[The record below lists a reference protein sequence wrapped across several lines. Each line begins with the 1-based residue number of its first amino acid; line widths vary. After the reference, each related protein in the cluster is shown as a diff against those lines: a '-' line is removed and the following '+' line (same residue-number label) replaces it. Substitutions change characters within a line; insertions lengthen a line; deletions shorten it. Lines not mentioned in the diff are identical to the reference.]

1 MLRNILKVRIVDV
14 WGVRIPAPRLRGGR
28 LRAHDRCCSA
38 RMTGNGRGSIQVLKV
53 CVVLALVVWASSS
66 FADRPRYMKY
76 DPTVPGGP
84 YVYSDYDYSGVTKD
98 LIQGELFLMTD
109 EPEEFVRV
117 FDFFKLD
124 IDWRSNDER
133 NHSYLPLATSLKDWA
148 MVKPLIDRKI
158 NIDWQDSIGA
168 TALMYAALCGHLP
181 TVGRLLVA
189 GADPSIV
196 SEGSTAIDAAN
207 EGLQDESYCPEGDY
221 ERVKELLTDALGD
234 SKAGNDVADS
244 ETGDRIVDPPQES
257 PAEVVEV
264 EIKGFKF
271 SCKTPTGK
279 TIKPKFGDIPE
290 GARFELPEDR
300 EFCLRTV
307 DARINDACNHAQLET
322 FRGATFFMSP
332 EDAKKY
338 AGCLPIFRKQAKECV
353 AYFRW
358 QRTRCE

>member
-1 MLRNILKVRIVDV
+1 
-14 WGVRIPAPRLRGGR
+14 
-28 LRAHDRCCSA
+28 
-38 RMTGNGRGSIQVLKV
+38 
-53 CVVLALVVWASSS
+53 
-66 FADRPRYMKY
+66 
-76 DPTVPGGP
+76 
-84 YVYSDYDYSGVTKD
+84 
-98 LIQGELFLMTD
+98 
-109 EPEEFVRV
+109 
-117 FDFFKLD
+117 
-124 IDWRSNDER
+124 
-133 NHSYLPLATSLKDWA
+133 
-148 MVKPLIDRKI
+148 MVQPLIDRKI
-158 NIDWQDSIGA
+158 NIDWQDSIGE

-244 ETGDRIVDPPQES
+244 ETGDDVADSETGDGRVDSPQES
-257 PAEVVEV
+257 ASEAVEV

-271 SCKTPTGK
+271 ICKTPTGK

-300 EFCLRTV
+300 ESCLRTV

>member
-1 MLRNILKVRIVDV
+1 MLRKILKVRIVDV
-14 WGVRIPAPRLRGGR
+14 CRVRIPAPGLRGGR
-28 LRAHDRCCSA
+28 LRAHDRCCIA
-38 RMTGNGRGSIQVLKV
+38 RMTGNGRGGIHVLQV
-53 CVVLALVVWASSS
+53 CVVLALLAWASASS
-66 FADRPRYMKY
+66 ADRPKYMKHNPS
-76 DPTVPGGP
+76 DPAYP
-84 YVYSDYDYSGVTKD
+84 YVYGEHDIGETKD
-98 LIQGELFLMTD
+98 TIQFKLSVMTD
-109 EPEEFVRV
+109 DPEEFVRV

-124 IDWRSNDER
+124 IDWRSTDIFNY
-133 NHSYLPLATSLKDWA
+133 SYLTRATGLKDWA
-148 MVKPLIDRKI
+148 LVKPLIDRKI
-158 NIDWQDSIGA
+158 EINWQNSYGG
-168 TALMYAALCGHLP
+168 TALMYAAACGHLP

-189 GADPSIV
+189 GADPTIV
-196 SEGSTAIDAAN
+196 DNDGDSALSAAN
-207 EGLQDESYCPEGDY
+207 KGQQDESYCPEGDY
-221 ERVKELLTDALGD
+221 ERVKELLTEALGD

-244 ETGDRIVDPPQES
+244 ETGNRIVDPPQES